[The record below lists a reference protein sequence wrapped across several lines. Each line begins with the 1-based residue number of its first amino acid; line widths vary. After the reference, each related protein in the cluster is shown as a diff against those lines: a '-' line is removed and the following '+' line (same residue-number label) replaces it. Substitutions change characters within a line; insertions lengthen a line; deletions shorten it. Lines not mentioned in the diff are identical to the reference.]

1 MDSSNRLIELTNIVF
16 AYDSGRRVFDQLH
29 FDLKRGER
37 VGITGPNGSG
47 KTTLLHLI
55 VGLLK
60 PQAGEV
66 KLFGKART
74 QEKDFV
80 PVREK
85 VGLVFQD
92 PDDQLFCPTVAE
104 DVAFGPLNLG
114 KAKEEVN
121 DIVRDTLA
129 AMALEG
135 FENRVTHKLSFGEKK
150 LVALASVLAMAPEVL
165 LLDEPSEALDKN
177 NKERLVEHL
186 GELSQSL
193 VITSHDSGLL
203 HQTVN
208 SIYHLSNGRLER
220 AEQEP

>member
-1 MDSSNRLIELTNIVF
+1 MDSGNRLIELKDIVF
-16 AYDSGRRVFDQLH
+16 AYDSGQSVFDRLH
-29 FDLKRGER
+29 FELDRGER
-37 VGITGPNGSG
+37 VGIMGPNGSG

-74 QEKDFV
+74 EEKDFV

-114 KAKEEVN
+114 KTREEVN
-121 DIVRDTLA
+121 DIVRETLST
-129 AMALEG
+129 MGLEG
-135 FENRVTHKLSFGEKK
+135 FQNRVTHKLSFGEKK
-150 LVALASVLAMAPEVL
+150 LVALATVLAMAPEVL
-165 LLDEPSEALDKN
+165 LLDEPSEALDKK
-177 NKERLVEHL
+177 NKERLIQHL
-186 GELSQSL
+186 AQLNQSL
-193 VITSHDSGLL
+193 VIASHDSNLL
-203 HQTVN
+203 HQIVN
-208 SIYHLSNGRLER
+208 SIYRLSNGRLEG
-220 AEQEP
+220 AE